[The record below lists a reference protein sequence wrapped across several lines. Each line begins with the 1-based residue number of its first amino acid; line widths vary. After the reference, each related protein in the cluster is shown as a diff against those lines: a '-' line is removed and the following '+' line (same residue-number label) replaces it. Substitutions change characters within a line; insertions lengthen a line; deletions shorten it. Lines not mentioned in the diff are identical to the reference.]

1 MSAWFSNDTDLLDGS
16 CPLPLDLPFTAAIAA
31 TLGVSHAQ
39 LRRLVARGLVR
50 RVCRGVYAVTQAPD
64 DLAFRARAL
73 GLVVSPSAVVT
84 DRTAAW
90 LHGVDILPRSAL
102 TIPPP
107 VSVFQRPGTRSRRDG
122 VASGER
128 MLLPRDVVEVGG
140 LAVTS
145 PLRTALDLGRL
156 LWRFDALGALDQF
169 LRIGVAADELLAEVE
184 RFKGFRGV
192 VQLRF
197 LASLADPRAESLAES
212 ALRLHWYDAGLPK
225 PEPQWWV
232 FDERG
237 IALFRLDL
245 ALPEVLFAAEY
256 DGTEF
261 HSSDSDRAHDH
272 GRRSWLADCR
282 CWLIEVFVN
291 DDLYRLHADPARRLQ
306 AGLQQAKAT
315 LASRTSYPT
324 LRPAP
329 RRN

>member
-1 MSAWFSNDTDLLDGS
+1 MSAWFSNDTVLLDGS

-245 ALPEVLFAAEY
+245 ALPEVLFAA
-256 DGTEF
+256 
-261 HSSDSDRAHDH
+261 
-272 GRRSWLADCR
+272 
-282 CWLIEVFVN
+282 
-291 DDLYRLHADPARRLQ
+291 
-306 AGLQQAKAT
+306 
-315 LASRTSYPT
+315 
-324 LRPAP
+324 
-329 RRN
+329 

>member
-1 MSAWFSNDTDLLDGS
+1 MSAWFSNDTVLLDGS

-39 LRRLVARGLVR
+39 LRRLVARCLVR

>member
-1 MSAWFSNDTDLLDGS
+1 MSAWFSNDTVLLDGS

-39 LRRLVARGLVR
+39 LRRLVARGQVR

-324 LRPAP
+324 MRPAP

>member
-1 MSAWFSNDTDLLDGS
+1 MSAWFSNDTVLLDGS

>member
-1 MSAWFSNDTDLLDGS
+1 MSAWFSNDTVLLDGS

-306 AGLQQAKAT
+306 AGLPQAKAT

>member
-1 MSAWFSNDTDLLDGS
+1 MSAWFSNDTVLLDGS

-324 LRPAP
+324 MRPAP

>member
-1 MSAWFSNDTDLLDGS
+1 MSSWFSNDTVLLDAS
-16 CPLPLDLPFTAAIAA
+16 CPLPLDLPFTAAMAA
-31 TLGVSHAQ
+31 TLGVSHGQ
-39 LRRLVARGLVR
+39 LRRLLARGLVR

-64 DLAFRARAL
+64 NLDFRARAL
-73 GLVVSPSAVVT
+73 CLVVSPSAVVT

-90 LHGVDILPRSAL
+90 LHGVDVLPRSAL
-102 TIPPP
+102 TVPPP

-122 VASGER
+122 VISGER
-128 MLLPRDVVEVGG
+128 MLLPRDVVEIGG
-140 LAVTS
+140 VAVTS
-145 PLRTALDLGRL
+145 PLRTAADLGRL
-156 LWRFDALGALDQF
+156 LWRFDALGVLDQF
-169 LRIGVAADELLAEVE
+169 LRIGVTVDELLAEVE

-197 LASLADPRAESLAES
+197 LAPLADPRAESLAES

-232 FDERG
+232 CDEHG
-237 IALFRLDL
+237 IPIFRLDL

-256 DGTEF
+256 DGVEF
-261 HSSDSDRAHDH
+261 HSADHDRAHDQA
-272 GRRSWLADCR
+272 RRSWLADCR
-282 CWLIEVFVN
+282 CWVIEVFVN

-306 AGLQQAKAT
+306 AGLHRATTT

-329 RRN
+329 RRK

>member
-1 MSAWFSNDTDLLDGS
+1 MSAWFSNDTVLLDGS

-169 LRIGVAADELLAEVE
+169 LRIGVAADELLAEIE

-256 DGTEF
+256 DGTQF
-261 HSSDSDRAHDH
+261 HSSDRDRAHDH

>member
-1 MSAWFSNDTDLLDGS
+1 MSAWFSNDTVLLDGS
-16 CPLPLDLPFTAAIAA
+16 CPLLLDLPFTAAIAA

-291 DDLYRLHADPARRLQ
+291 DDLYRLHADPARRL
-306 AGLQQAKAT
+306 
-315 LASRTSYPT
+315 
-324 LRPAP
+324 
-329 RRN
+329 

>member
-1 MSAWFSNDTDLLDGS
+1 MSPWFSNDTVLLDGS
-16 CPLPLDLPFTAAIAA
+16 CPLPLDLPFTAAMAA
-31 TLGVSHAQ
+31 SLGVSHAQ
-39 LRRLVARGLVR
+39 LRRLVGCGLVR

-64 DLAFRARAL
+64 DLVFRARAL

-128 MLLPRDVVEVGG
+128 MLLPRDIVEVGG

-197 LASLADPRAESLAES
+197 LAPLADPRAESLPES

-225 PEPQWWV
+225 PQPQWWV

-261 HSSDSDRAHDH
+261 HSSDGDRAHDS
-272 GRRSWLADCR
+272 GRRSWLADSR
-282 CWLIEVFVN
+282 GWLIEVFVN
-291 DDLYRLHADPARRLQ
+291 DDLYRLHADPAPRLQ
-306 AGLQQAKAT
+306 AGLLQAKAT
-315 LASRTSYPT
+315 LAGRTSYPT

>member
-1 MSAWFSNDTDLLDGS
+1 MSSWLSNDTVLLDGS
-16 CPLPLDLPFTAAIAA
+16 CPLPLDLPFTPAMAAR
-31 TLGVSHAQ
+31 LGVSHGQ
-39 LRRLVARGLVR
+39 LRRLLARGLVR
-50 RVCRGVYAVTQAPD
+50 RVCQGVYAVAQAPD
-64 DLAFRARAL
+64 DPGFRAQAL

-90 LHGVDILPRSAL
+90 LHGVNVLPRSAL
-102 TIPPP
+102 TTPPAI
-107 VSVFQRPGTRSRRDG
+107 SVFQRPGTRSRRNG

-128 MLLPRDVVEVGG
+128 MLLPRDIVEVGG

-145 PLRTALDLGRL
+145 PLRTALDLGRS

-169 LRIGVAADELLAEVE
+169 LRIGVDPGELVAEVD

-197 LASLADPRAESLAES
+197 LAPLADPRAESLAES
-212 ALRLHWYDAGLPK
+212 ALRLHWLDAGLPK

-232 FDERG
+232 CDEHG
-237 IALFRLDL
+237 VPLFRLDL
-245 ALPEVLFAAEY
+245 ALPELLFAAEY
-256 DGTEF
+256 DGIEF
-261 HSSDSDRAHDH
+261 HSSGRDRAYDQS
-272 GRRSWLADCR
+272 RRGWLADCR
-282 CWLIEVFVN
+282 GWLILVFVT

-306 AGLQQAKAT
+306 AGLHEATIT

>member
-1 MSAWFSNDTDLLDGS
+1 MSAWFSNDTVLLDGS

-256 DGTEF
+256 DGTDF